1 MNGTSKEL
9 VGVLKDSTSI
19 SSIYQGEKLV
29 WGKNSLGFN
38 FGGKFTDN
46 SNSEDYFYY
55 SNEFGGKAVKIAV
68 DETTKEFQC
77 NVSDIPYLT

>member
-29 WGKNSLGFN
+29 WGKNSIGFN
-38 FGGKFTDN
+38 FSGKFTDN
-46 SNSEDYFYY
+46 SNNEDYFYY
-55 SNEFGGKAVKIAV
+55 SNEFGGKTVRINV
-68 DETTKEFQC
+68 DETTKAFQC